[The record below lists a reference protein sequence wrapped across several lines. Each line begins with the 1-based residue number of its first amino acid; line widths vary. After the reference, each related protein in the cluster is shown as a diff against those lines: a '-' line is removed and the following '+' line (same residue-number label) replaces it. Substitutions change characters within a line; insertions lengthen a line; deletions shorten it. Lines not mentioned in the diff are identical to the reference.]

1 MENIKSNELEYL
13 PTYFR
18 CKKCL
23 TLQKILETKF
33 PSEDLPFYHI
43 YIVKVCQNKHYEK
56 YKIKNLEEI
65 NDKIDLS
72 KLNCFSCN
80 LNLSKFYC
88 LLCYKTFCSQCK
100 ENHAK
105 TLHNQIIKLKDI
117 DNICFNHPF
126 QENNNK
132 FKKLFGCKLCCDD
145 GYPEYED
152 DYLSEIKDYQ
162 IENIDF
168 SKKNFE
174 KEYNQI
180 QYEDNDLYL
189 LSKEYKKRINKEYEY
204 IQNYYNQIKNILKNK
219 IPLNF
224 IFYQNLQL
232 ININNFYYSNFSLNN
247 LTYNK
252 KKILF
257 TRGHL
262 FCISRYRNNCKEA
275 KDLQNKL
282 LKNNDENHFKMI
294 PQDLKFRETIGFN
307 NGAFTGLDA
316 FKNISNIPIL
326 LFSLKNKIYL
336 MNIITRKNIKEII
349 VDIGEQKINFLKY
362 FNFNKKEYIICKIED
377 NKIIIFDIQNNYN
390 IAFELDSKNIRS
402 CKLFNYN
409 NKIYLFVSFLG
420 KVNIYDI
427 NNNNQLI
434 TSIYKQSQ
442 IDDCMEYTD
451 NIFIG
456 KNNLLYI
463 IICYR
468 NKIISLKNSDY
479 KIYKEYINIY
489 PDEGILKLPKVYE
502 FENNITY
509 LLTIFYNHILNI
521 YDFYSGDII
530 KQFDFSCEFFPCDYF
545 FWNSNLL
552 LIMGYDD
559 LVNIIDIFTGEIN
572 YLDDTFDS
580 YFMKR
585 IYLDD
590 CEESIIFVQK
600 YCDIRLFSNKRS
612 SYLINKEKE
621 EFQKMKE
628 EFQKMKEE
636 FDKENSKAKEKYDA
650 LLDDINLGNF
660 FD

>member
-1 MENIKSNELEYL
+1 MENKKANELEYL

-23 TLQKILETKF
+23 TLQKILEIKF
-33 PSEDLPFYHI
+33 PSENLPFYHI

-65 NDKIDLS
+65 NDNIDLS

-80 LNLSKFYC
+80 LNLSQYYC

-117 DNICFNHPF
+117 DSICFNHPF

-132 FKKLFGCKLCCDD
+132 FKKLFGCKLCCND

-189 LSKEYKKRINKEYEY
+189 LSKEYKKRIYKEYEY

-232 ININNFYYSNFSLNN
+232 ININNFLYSDFSLNN
-247 LTYNK
+247 LTYDK

-262 FCISRYRNNCKEA
+262 FHCSRYRNNCKEA

-294 PQDLKFRETIGFN
+294 PQDLKFGENIGFN

-316 FKNISNIPIL
+316 FKNINNIPIL

-349 VDIGEQKINFLKY
+349 VDIGEQEINFLKY
-362 FNFNKKEYIICKIED
+362 FNYDKKEYIICKIEKD
-377 NKIIIFDIQNNYN
+377 KIIIFDIQNNYN
-390 IAFELDSKNIRS
+390 IIFELDSKNIRS
-402 CKLFNYN
+402 CILFNYN
-409 NKIYLFVSFLG
+409 SKIYLFVSFLD

-427 NNNNQLI
+427 NNNNQLM

-451 NIFIG
+451 NIFID

-479 KIYKEYINIY
+479 KIYKEYINKY
-489 PDEGILKLPKVYE
+489 PHEGILKLPKVYE

-509 LLTIFYNHILNI
+509 LLTIFYNYILNI

-530 KQFDFSCEFFPCDYF
+530 KQFNFSWEFLPCDYL

-552 LIMGYDD
+552 LIMGYED
-559 LVNIIDIFTGEIN
+559 LVHIIDIFTGEIN
-572 YLDDTFDS
+572 YFDDTFNS
-580 YFMKR
+580 YFMKK

-590 CEESIIFVQK
+590 CEESIIYAQK
-600 YCDIRLFSNKRS
+600 HCDIRLLSNKRS

-628 EFQKMKEE
+628 EYNKKNEE
-636 FDKENSKAKEKYDA
+636 NLKIKEKYDA
-650 LLDDINLGNF
+650 LLDDVNLGSF

>member
-1 MENIKSNELEYL
+1 MENMKTNELEYL

-23 TLQKILETKF
+23 TLQKILEIKF
-33 PSEDLPFYHI
+33 PSENLPLYHI
-43 YIVKVCQNKHYEK
+43 YIVKVCQNNHFEK
-56 YKIKNLEEI
+56 YKINDLEEI
-65 NDKIDLS
+65 NDNIDLS

-80 LNLSKFYC
+80 LNLSQYYC
-88 LLCYKTFCSQCK
+88 LLCYKAFCSQCK

-105 TLHNQIIKLKDI
+105 ALHNQIIKLKDI
-117 DNICFNHPF
+117 DRICFNHPF

-132 FKKLFGCKLCCDD
+132 FTKLFGCKLCCND

-152 DYLSEIKDYQ
+152 YYLSEIKDYQ

-189 LSKEYKKRINKEYEY
+189 LSKEYKKRIDKEYEY
-204 IQNYYNQIKNILKNK
+204 IQNYYNQIKNILENK

-247 LTYNK
+247 LTYDE

-262 FCISRYRNNCKEA
+262 FCLSRYRNNCKEA
-275 KDLQNKL
+275 QDLQNKL

-294 PQDLKFRETIGFN
+294 PQNLKFREIIGFN
-307 NGAFTGLDA
+307 NKAFTGLDV
-316 FKNISNIPIL
+316 FKNINNIPII

-336 MNIITRKNIKEII
+336 MNFITRKNIKEII

-362 FNFNKKEYIICKIED
+362 FIFNKKEYILCKIGE

-390 IAFELDSKNIRS
+390 IIFGLYSKNIRS
-402 CKLFNYN
+402 CILFNYN
-409 NKIYLFVSFLG
+409 SKIYLFVSFLD
-420 KVNIYDI
+420 KINMYDI

-451 NIFIG
+451 NIFID

-468 NKIISLKNSDY
+468 NKIISLKNLDY
-479 KIYKEYINIY
+479 KINKEYLNKY
-489 PDEGILKLPKVYE
+489 PEEGILKMPIVYE

-509 LLTIFYNHILNI
+509 LLSVFYNYILNI

-530 KQFDFSCEFFPCDYF
+530 KQFDFIRGFLPCDYL

-552 LIMGYDD
+552 LIMGYEDE
-559 LVNIIDIFTGEIN
+559 VNIIDIFTGEID
-572 YLDDTFDS
+572 YLYDTDDA
-580 YFMKR
+580 YFMKK

-590 CEESIIFVQK
+590 CEESIIYVQQ
-600 YCDIRLFSNKRS
+600 YCDIKLLSNKRS
-612 SYLINKEKE
+612 SYLINNEKE
-621 EFQKMKE
+621 EFQKRIEENNKKKE
-628 EFQKMKEE
+628 EY
-636 FDKENSKAKEKYDA
+636 DKENPKTKEKYDA
-650 LLDDINLGNF
+650 LLDDINLGSF